1 MLTILLSNAQ
11 QGIQNPVVKP
21 TNQQIVDIL
30 NMSAELNGAMDI
42 YGLDHQTLLVGDKV
56 TYRLQNGETTS
67 FTAELGDNYWV
78 LGKKALIYQSM
89 NPKNPIVGP
98 GEIKVPADSTKKDEA
113 VVPPVAAES
122 KSGGIPWWVWVIAAL
137 LVLGFGDAILK
148 AQQAKRNKKEAS
160 KDPVTSGNPMR
171 RNGVTDEQAPAYMQE
186 VVARQFNTPGLSVT
200 NITRGRLSG
209 ENLEVF
215 YSGQLRPERRTFQDF
230 PAYRG
235 QVNINGQEQFVYF
248 LQGCGNDVR
257 MGNYFSGQNIRFVPE
272 QVLQTAPQQP
282 AVTQPVTEPVES
294 HFLKM
299 AKIADEAQ
307 KEGGNQV
314 VFISRNGAVS
324 LQINPEGLPAS
335 NGIAKELTS
344 VAVSES

>member
-11 QGIQNPVVKP
+11 QGIQNPKEP
-21 TNQQIVDIL
+21 TPQEIYNLL
-30 NMSAELNGAMDI
+30 NMSAEFNGGLTIKD
-42 YGLDHQTLLVGDKV
+42 LDHPWMLQVGQTV
-56 TYRLQNGETTS
+56 TYQLQDGHKLQ
-67 FTAELGDNYWV
+67 FVAEKGDNFWN
-78 LGKKALIYQSM
+78 LGKKALKYQTEH
-89 NPKNPIVGP
+89 PENPIVKP
-98 GEIKVPADSTKKDEA
+98 DLVPQPTTEEEK
-113 VVPPVAAES
+113 VVPPVVDNN
-122 KSGGIPWWVWVIAAL
+122 KSGGIPWWLWLIAAVL
-137 LVLGFGDAILK
+137 LLGFANAILE
-148 AQQAKRNKKEAS
+148 AQKAKRNKKEAS

-186 VVARQFNTPGLSVT
+186 VVARQFNTPGLNVT

-209 ENLEVF
+209 ENLEVY

-235 QVNINGQEQFVYF
+235 QVNINGEEQFVYF

-257 MGNYFSGQNIRFVPE
+257 MGNYFSGQNIRFIPE

-282 AVTQPVTEPVES
+282 AIAQPVSSPVES